1 MRSRLYRRWSLPPAF
16 LKHRPVARTT
26 SGTWLTALM
35 LALASMVFAQD
46 IVTWING
53 TGGKPALAV
62 IDFRGSGSQPF
73 MSAFNSTL
81 FSDLQGSSLFDM
93 KAKSLFPLN
102 NPQRPED
109 LRPED
114 GGQGFALSDWAGAP
128 VNASHLVFGY
138 TAAQNGAL
146 VLYGNV
152 YDTRQQ
158 NSQSAQLFSQRY
170 AGSLD
175 EAGAIRVAHEFAS
188 DIIMKFGGAASLLG
202 SRIYYVSRRANNTSE
217 IMVMDWDGGNQKQL
231 TKLNSLTIMP
241 AVSPDGARLAF
252 TSFAKGTP
260 RIMMLDT
267 LTGRAL
273 PFYNQEASLNANAS
287 FTPDGKQIYF
297 ASTAAGLSQIYT
309 ASIDGQ
315 GFKRVSHRDAVE
327 SEPKVNP
334 KNPSLLLIAAG
345 PGHEQIYQMN
355 SDGVGVERV
364 TNGEGEASNPAWNP
378 DGQHFA
384 FAWTR
389 GYARGDFN
397 IFVMDIGSRQFVQL
411 THSEGRN
418 ENPTWAPDGRH
429 LVFASTRTGKSQIY
443 TMLADGTQVK
453 ALTTQGDNRSP
464 VWGVK

>member
-1 MRSRLYRRWSLPPAF
+1 MMRKTKSNTGLAI
-16 LKHRPVARTT
+16 
-26 SGTWLTALM
+26 LTLL
-35 LALASMVFAQD
+35 LAATVFAQD

-53 TGGKPALAV
+53 AGGKPALAV

-73 MSAFNSTL
+73 MGAFNSTL
-81 FSDLQGSSLFDM
+81 FNDLQGSALFDM
-93 KAKSLFPLN
+93 KAKSMFPLN

-152 YDTRQQ
+152 FDTRQQ
-158 NSQSAQLFSQRY
+158 NQQSAQLFSQRY

-175 EAGAIRVAHEFAS
+175 EAGAIHVAHEFAN
-188 DIIMKFGGAASLLG
+188 DIILKFGGAASLLG
-202 SRIYYVSRRANNTSE
+202 SRIYYVSRRSDNTSE
-217 IMVMDWDGGNQKQL
+217 IVVMDWDGGNQKQL
-231 TKLNSLTIMP
+231 TRLNSLSIMP
-241 AVSPDGARLAF
+241 AVSPDGSRVAF

-260 RIMMLDT
+260 RIMMIDT
-267 LTGRAL
+267 MTGRAL

-297 ASTAAGLSQIYT
+297 ASTAGGLAQIY
-309 ASIDGQ
+309 AAAINGQ
-315 GFKRVSHRDAVE
+315 GFRRVSHRDAVE

-334 KNPSLLLIAAG
+334 KNPNLLLFDGG

-355 SDGVGVERV
+355 SDGVGVERI
-364 TNGEGEASNPAWNP
+364 TNGEGEAANPAWNQ

-384 FAWTR
+384 FSWTR
-389 GYARGDFN
+389 GYAKGDFN

-418 ENPTWAPDGRH
+418 ENPSWAPDGRH

-453 ALTTQGDNRSP
+453 PLTTQGDNRSP